1 MDELISIME
10 EIKDLLSGIDEKLDD
25 IRGNGLYSIADIC
38 DKLDD
43 IRGNG
48 LYSIEDVCSK
58 LDGIQS
64 VI

>member
-10 EIKDLLSGIDEKLDD
+10 DVRDLLKEIGE
-25 IRGNGLYSIADIC
+25 
-38 DKLDD
+38 KLDD

-58 LDGIQS
+58 LNNVETAIEHLK
-64 VI
+64 